1 MDQSRE
7 IIEIIANYKGL
18 SADEV
23 TPERTFEDL
32 GIDSLDAIDIVYE
45 VEEKYGIDVPQ
56 DALDL
61 NTAQTVAD
69 LLKVV
74 EKVRAN
80 GAAPDAP
87 TDASAG

>member
-18 SADEV
+18 SIDEV
-23 TPERTFEDL
+23 TPARTFEDL

-69 LLKVV
+69 QIG
-74 EKVRAN
+74 RAHV
-80 GAAPDAP
+80 
-87 TDASAG
+87 